1 MNNKISIILCTYNE
15 ANHIE
20 ACINLISKTL
30 KNVEIIIVDD
40 NSNDGTLEKLDKLK
54 STFNFKLFVRKNE
67 RGLASAQKKAFSES
81 TGDFVGTIDVN
92 SYDQIL
98 HFENLAD
105 KLNNGY
111 DIAVLS
117 RFVPGGGDE
126 RIFIRALASK
136 GIYLV
141 SKFILRIPF
150 NDFGSGI
157 FLMKRKLLDYAET
170 TLAETSKGSSNYAEW
185 FIEFIYIVY
194 KKKYKIIEIPYIQK
208 KDDDLGVSKSY
219 PNIFIF
225 FYLGFTYFYR
235 ILLTIYRN

>member
-1 MNNKISIILCTYNE
+1 MNKKISIILCTYNE
-15 ANHIE
+15 SNHIE
-20 ACINLISKTL
+20 ECIGLVSKTL
-30 KNVEIIIVDD
+30 KDVEIIVVDD

-54 STFNFKLFVRKNE
+54 STFSFKLFVRKNE
-67 RGLASAQKKAFSES
+67 RCLASAQKKGFSES

-98 HFENLAD
+98 HFVNLAD
-105 KLNNGY
+105 KLSSGY

-126 RIFIRALASK
+126 RIFIRAFASR

-141 SKFILRIPF
+141 SKFFLRIPF

-157 FLMKRKLLDYAET
+157 FLMKRKLLDYTENILT
-170 TLAETSKGSSNYAEW
+170 TYAEW

-194 KKKYKIIEIPYIQK
+194 KKNYRIIEIPYVQK
-208 KDDDLGVSKSY
+208 KDDNLSKSKSY
-219 PNIFIF
+219 DNIFTF
-225 FYLGFTYFYR
+225 LNLGTIYFLR
-235 ILLTIYRN
+235 ILLTKIRN

>member
-15 ANHIE
+15 VNHIE

-67 RGLASAQKKAFSES
+67 RGLASAQKKAFGES

-92 SYDQIL
+92 SYNQIL
-98 HFENLAD
+98 HFKNLAN

-126 RIFIRALASK
+126 RIFIRAFASK

-157 FLMKRKLLDYAET
+157 FLMKRKLLDYTENILT
-170 TLAETSKGSSNYAEW
+170 TYAEW
-185 FIEFIYIVY
+185 FIEFIYIIY
-194 KKKYKIIEIPYIQK
+194 KKKYKIIEIPYVQK
-208 KDDDLGVSKSY
+208 KDDNLSKSKSY
-219 PNIFIF
+219 SNIFTF
-225 FYLGFTYFYR
+225 FYLGLVYFLR
-235 ILLTIYRN
+235 VSITLIRN

>member
-1 MNNKISIILCTYNE
+1 MSKKVSIILCTYNE
-15 ANHIE
+15 VNYIE
-20 ACINLISKTL
+20 DTISLVSKTL
-30 KNVEIIIVDD
+30 KDAEIIIIDD
-40 NSNDGTLEKLDKLK
+40 NSNDGTLDKLNK
-54 STFNFKLFVRKNE
+54 LKTTFNFNLLVRKDK
-67 RGLASAQKKAFSES
+67 RGLASAQKKGFSIS

-98 HFENLAD
+98 HFPDLTD
-105 KLNNGY
+105 KLNSGY

-126 RIFIRALASK
+126 RFFIRAFASR

-170 TLAETSKGSSNYAEW
+170 TLTETSKGSSNYAEW
-185 FIEFIYIVY
+185 FIEFIYIVH